1 MGLAPDTITFDC
13 ADTLRVATFW
23 GGALSFGLDHDPD
36 DPEDDGV
43 LLVDP
48 SKRTRGVYFQSVPE
62 PKVVKNRVHLDLRP
76 ATSMAV
82 EVERL
87 QALGAAEIR
96 YVDEGHGS
104 WTVMG
109 DPEGN
114 ELCVLRSGAEGGKH
128 AAAGLDSI
136 VVDTDD
142 WRRVADFWIAA
153 LGYRESEDPIITE
166 PDGDVGIELVSE
178 RDGDPMLSFVH
189 VSEPKTVKNRIHL
202 DVRPTGSMAE
212 EVERVTGLGAT
223 VRGFIEEGGS
233 FWTQMRDP
241 EGNEFCVL
249 RGPDDGWS
257 PDEL

>member
-1 MGLAPDTITFDC
+1 MGLAPDTLTFDC
-13 ADTLRVATFW
+13 AATLRVATFW
-23 GGALSFGLDHDPD
+23 VGALGFIPDYDADDPD
-36 DPEDDGV
+36 DDGV

-48 SKRTRGVYFQSVPE
+48 STRTRGVYFQTVPE

-76 ATSMAV
+76 ATTMAE
-82 EVERL
+82 EVARL
-87 QALGAAEIR
+87 GDLGATQIR

-114 ELCVLRSGAEGGKH
+114 EFCVLRAGSEGGKRD
-128 AAAGLDSI
+128 AEGLDSV
-136 VVDTDD
+136 VVDSGD
-142 WRRVADFWIAA
+142 WRRAADFWIAT
-153 LGYRESEDPIITE
+153 LGYRELEAGEDGVEIV
-166 PDGDVGIELVSE
+166 GD
-178 RDGDPMLSFVH
+178 RDGDQMLSFVR
-189 VSEPKTVKNRIHL
+189 VPEPKTVKNRIHL
-202 DVRPTGSMAE
+202 DVRPSGSMAE
-212 EVERVTGLGAT
+212 EVDRVTTLGAT

>member
-1 MGLAPDTITFDC
+1 MGLAPDTLTFDC
-13 ADTLRVATFW
+13 AETLPVASFW
-23 GGALSFGLDHDPD
+23 GGALGFGLDYEANDPD
-36 DPEDDGV
+36 DDGV
-43 LLVDP
+43 LLIDP
-48 SKRTRGVYFQSVPE
+48 SKLTRGIYFQSVPE

-76 ATSMAV
+76 ATTMAE

-87 QALGAAEIR
+87 RGLGAAPIR

-114 ELCVLRSGAEGGKH
+114 EFCVLRAATEGGKRDTQ
-128 AAAGLDSI
+128 GLDSV
-136 VVDTDD
+136 VVDAND

-153 LGYRESEDPIITE
+153 LGYRELEAGEGGVEIV
-166 PDGDVGIELVSE
+166 GD
-178 RDGDPMLSFVH
+178 RDGDPMLSFVT
-189 VSEPKTVKNRIHL
+189 VPEAKTVKNRVHL

-212 EVERVTGLGAT
+212 EVDRLTGLGAT
-223 VRGFIEEGGS
+223 VRGSIEEGGS
-233 FWTQMRDP
+233 FWSQMRDP
-241 EGNEFCVL
+241 EGNEFCIL

>member
-1 MGLAPDTITFDC
+1 MALFPDTLTFDC

-23 GGALSFGLDHDPD
+23 GGALGFGSDRDAD
-36 DPEDDGV
+36 DPDDGV
-43 LLVDP
+43 LLVD
-48 SKRTRGVYFQSVPE
+48 SSTRTRGVYFSFQTVPE

-76 ATSMAV
+76 ATTMAE
-82 EVERL
+82 EVARL
-87 QALGAAEIR
+87 GDLGATQIR
-96 YVDEGHGS
+96 YVAEGHGS

-114 ELCVLRSGAEGGKH
+114 EFCVLRANGEGGKRDTR
-128 AAAGLDSI
+128 GLDSV
-136 VVDTDD
+136 VVDSGD
-142 WRRVADFWIAA
+142 WRRVADFWTAA
-153 LGYRESEDPIITE
+153 LGYRELEAGEDGVEI
-166 PDGDVGIELVSE
+166 VG
-178 RDGDPMLSFVH
+178 RDADPMLSFVR
-189 VSEPKTVKNRIHL
+189 VPEPKTVKNRIHL
-202 DVRPTGSMAE
+202 DVRPSGSMAE
-212 EVERVTGLGAT
+212 EVDRVTTLGAT